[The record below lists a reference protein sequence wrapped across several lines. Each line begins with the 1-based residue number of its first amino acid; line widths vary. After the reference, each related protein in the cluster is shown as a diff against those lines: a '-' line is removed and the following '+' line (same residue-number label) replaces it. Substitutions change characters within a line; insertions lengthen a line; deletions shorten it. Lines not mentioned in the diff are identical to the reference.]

1 MLPSHLCSHSSLYS
15 TEDPLFARAIIAIK
29 RKKMTMLLFFF
40 KVCLVL
46 LGFKVYTS
54 KSFGFHVQYWREVN
68 FKVNHFTVVCVRRA
82 ISSASVVLIHYYR
95 FWTKTSAPHVW
106 VRSAPVENVRH
117 VWLSYCRQI
126 NPGREWSNAIVYHKQ
141 CNSGMR
147 TCLLQ
152 LIYLKNFLLFCKRR
166 LCFSHHSIFCTA
178 VHTN

>member
-1 MLPSHLCSHSSLYS
+1 
-15 TEDPLFARAIIAIK
+15 
-29 RKKMTMLLFFF
+29 MLLFF

-82 ISSASVVLIHYYR
+82 ISSASVVLIHYYWFQIKKKKQR
-95 FWTKTSAPHVW
+95 ITRLGALGTSGICALHLMKFLPPDQSGRV
-106 VRSAPVENVRH
+106 VEHRLL
-117 VWLSYCRQI
+117 WQ
-126 NPGREWSNAIVYHKQ
+126 Q
-141 CNSGMR
+141 CNNGMR
-147 TCLLQ
+147 NWLFQ
-152 LIYLKNFLLFCKRR
+152 LIYLKNFFLFCKRR